1 MNPHHSMKFHY
12 GCMERLWRNHCKFYC
27 FVLFCKKRKNR
38 YFESNRIKGWD
49 GRLVE
54 YFLTSTL
61 TYIFFLFL
69 KVVTIIGVIQNFR
82 INGVDRERRDMLS
95 NLVETNVYWIHQ
107 KLGVK
112 ITIKT
117 VENGPNGIQRNA
129 KQMLLICMLPV
140 QGVVMYVLYLRLIV
154 VVMVAVMSC
163 KLYKVIEK
171 I

>member
-1 MNPHHSMKFHY
+1 
-12 GCMERLWRNHCKFYC
+12 
-27 FVLFCKKRKNR
+27 
-38 YFESNRIKGWD
+38 
-49 GRLVE
+49 
-54 YFLTSTL
+54 
-61 TYIFFLFL
+61 
-69 KVVTIIGVIQNFR
+69 VTIIGVIQNFR